1 MTVICST
8 CNARNLDEANFCEE
22 CGIELIRENILQ
34 VEGIENDE
42 GSAGALTE
50 DSPPIQHDAEQETE
64 FGEETKPDFEAMAE
78 EDFGTGTKDLDAGP
92 TEVPNLGEAGLA
104 ATLTLLEYGQL
115 SETKIP
121 LTNSP
126 VLVGKFDPNQ
136 GPVDID
142 LGNFVGNQYLS
153 RRHAELFFD
162 KGWTVR
168 DLGSTNGV
176 FVRKNGQSNFLPRL
190 QSPYQLEDGDEVA
203 FGNIQFRFRL
213 TGQTQG
219 S

>member
-8 CNARNLDEANFCEE
+8 CNARNLDDANFCEE
-22 CGIELIRENILQ
+22 CGIELIGENIQQ
-34 VEGIENDE
+34 VEGLENEE
-42 GSAGALTE
+42 GSTGALSE
-50 DSPPIQHDAEQETE
+50 DSPEVQYDAEQETE
-64 FGEETKPDFEAMAE
+64 SDIEVMAE
-78 EDFGTGTKDLDAGP
+78 DDLGTGTKDLDAGP
-92 TEVPNLGEAGLA
+92 AEVPYSVPNLGQVGLA

-121 LTNSP
+121 LTSSP

-162 KGWTVR
+162 EGWAVR

-176 FVRKNGQSNFLPRL
+176 FVRKSGQSNFLPRL
-190 QSPYQLEDGDEVA
+190 QSPYQLEDDDEVA

-213 TGQTQG
+213 TRQNQDT
-219 S
+219 